1 MRTELEQA
9 NIFSSINYLLNGD
22 ERLLMSFF
30 HHKKPKIKAPKH
42 KLLSDAK
49 KIGPNELILFNIAL
63 GFIDNNHPVYLFQI
77 LGLDDDCLI
86 NFIKALIHLKELNL
100 EVYHA

>member
-9 NIFSSINYLLNGD
+9 KIFSSINYLFNGD

-30 HHKKPKIKAPKH
+30 HHKEPRIKAPAQ

-49 KIGPNELILFNIAL
+49 RIGSNEFILFKIAL
-63 GFIDNNHPVYLFQI
+63 SFIYSDHSVYLSQLLEFE
-77 LGLDDDCLI
+77 DDYLI
-86 NFIKALIHLKELNL
+86 NFIKAIIHLKELNL